1 MKVNQQIHHDPH
13 LYEYYQLLK
22 QRCLQIRQGNHTLF

>member
-1 MKVNQQIHHDPH
+1 MRVSQQIRYGQY

-22 QRCLQIRQGNHTLF
+22 QRCLQIWQGKYTLF